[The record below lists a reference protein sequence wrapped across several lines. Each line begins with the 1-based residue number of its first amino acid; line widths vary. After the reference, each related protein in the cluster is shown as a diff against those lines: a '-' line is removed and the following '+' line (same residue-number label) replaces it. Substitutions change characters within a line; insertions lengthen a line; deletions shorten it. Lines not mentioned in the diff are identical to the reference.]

1 MSTHRPSA
9 DLLDRLA
16 ADYALG
22 TMRGG
27 ARRRFE
33 RAMHDD
39 PRVAR
44 AVLQWQQRLLPL
56 DATVAPLPAGDALWA
71 RIERQAFGAAATPA
85 RAEAGA
91 AARPSALPALQR
103 WWQRLLAPVPAG
115 ALALG
120 LLLGSVGPGLWQQ
133 LHGGAEQTQL
143 PESYVGV
150 LATADGRQGLI
161 VSSLR
166 RGLQVDVK
174 RITAVEV
181 PPGQT
186 LFLWSLDTHGQPQAI
201 GALPPGPFVTLSLPQ
216 PAEALFQRAHE
227 LAVSIEP
234 AGGAPA
240 RPGGDYV
247 YRGLC
252 GKLWPVPPA
261 AAAAAPR

>member
-1 MSTHRPSA
+1 MTAHRPSA
-9 DLLDRLA
+9 ELVDRLA

-33 RAMHDD
+33 QAMRSDA
-39 PRVAR
+39 RVAQ

-56 DATVAPLPAGDALWA
+56 DDRLAPLAAGDALWA
-71 RIERQAFGAAATPA
+71 RIERQAFGAVAAPA
-85 RAEAGA
+85 
-91 AARPSALPALQR
+91 PPAPQR
-103 WWQRLLAPVPAG
+103 WWQRLLTPLPAG

-133 LHGGAEQTQL
+133 LHGGADQTQL

-150 LATADGRQGLI
+150 LATGDGRQGLI

-166 RGLQVDVK
+166 RGMQVDIK
-174 RITAVEV
+174 RITAVDLA
-181 PPGQT
+181 PGQG
-186 LFLWSLDTHGQPQAI
+186 LFLWSLDARGQAQAI
-201 GALPPGPFVTLSLPQ
+201 GALPTGPFVTLRLPQ

-234 AGGAPA
+234 AGSSPDRPSGA
-240 RPGGDYV
+240 YV

-252 GKLWPVPPA
+252 GKLWPVAQPA
-261 AAAAAPR
+261 AAAAR